1 MSRILVVD
9 DDEDFRRFVR
19 DALDL
24 HGHQVEC
31 VGDVA
36 AGLERL
42 AEPGLDVVLLDNR
55 LPGMSGLEALAE
67 LRKREIGIP
76 VIMMTSQGTPDT
88 EIRAWREGAFDY
100 VLKGLD
106 VDVLVDELEPRIRQA
121 QQFQGRTRRTAPSP
135 GRGQGADVD
144 VPQLLGNSEPMRK
157 VYRQIAQAA
166 PSDLPVL
173 IHGETGTGK
182 ELVSRAIH
190 DYSRRAERPFVA
202 INVAALTETLLES
215 ELFGHEKGAYTG
227 ADRIRKGYFEHADG
241 GTLFLDEIGEM
252 PLELQATLLRV
263 LDSQVVRR
271 IGSDTPIKVDVR
283 LVFAT
288 NRDLD
293 AAVEAGTFRED
304 LKFRLNPFPIHLPPL
319 RERGG
324 DLRVLGRHF
333 IALAAMK
340 ANRPI
345 PTMYPRSI
353 EAVRGYSWP
362 GNVRE
367 LKGVL
372 ERAVL
377 RCRGMEI
384 MPEDLDLPAER
395 NEACDATVDFRSPVE
410 RAWRSGQPTLHESL
424 HDSLDRELIR
434 FAMEQAGGNQTL
446 VAERLGLSRNTV
458 RKLVQKAG
466 LE

>member
-1 MSRILVVD
+1 MMGSILIVD
-9 DDEDFRRFVR
+9 DDGDFSRFVQE
-19 DALDL
+19 ALET

-36 AGLERL
+36 SGLERL
-42 AEPGLDVVLLDNR
+42 SKPDLSVVLLDNR
-55 LPGMSGLEALAE
+55 LPGMSGLEALTE
-67 LRKREIGIP
+67 FRKRGIAIP

-106 VDVLVDELEPRIRQA
+106 VDVLVDELEPRIRHA
-121 QQFQGRTRRTAPSP
+121 HQFLGRRLPVTIP
-135 GRGQGADVD
+135 GHGHGAATD
-144 VPQLLGNSEPMRK
+144 VPQLLGNSEPMRR

-173 IHGETGTGK
+173 IQGETGTGK

-215 ELFGHEKGAYTG
+215 ELFGHEKGVYTG
-227 ADRIRKGYFEHADG
+227 ADRIRKGYFEHADS

-263 LDSQVVRR
+263 LDTQVVRR

-304 LKFRLNPFPIHLPPL
+304 LKFRLNPFPIQLPPL

-333 IALAAMK
+333 IALAALK

-345 PTMYPRSI
+345 PIMHPRSI
-353 EAVRGYSWP
+353 EAVRAYSWP
-362 GNVRE
+362 GNIRE

-372 ERAVL
+372 GRAVL
-377 RCRGMEI
+377 RCRGLEI
-384 MPEDLDLPAER
+384 LPEDLDLPAER
-395 NEACDATVDFRSPVE
+395 DGAGDATTDFLSTVE
-410 RAWRSGQPTLHESL
+410 RGWQSGQPALHESL
-424 HDSLDRELIR
+424 HETLDCELIR
-434 FAMEQAGGNQTL
+434 FAMEQTGGNQTL

-458 RKLVQKAG
+458 RKLVQKYG